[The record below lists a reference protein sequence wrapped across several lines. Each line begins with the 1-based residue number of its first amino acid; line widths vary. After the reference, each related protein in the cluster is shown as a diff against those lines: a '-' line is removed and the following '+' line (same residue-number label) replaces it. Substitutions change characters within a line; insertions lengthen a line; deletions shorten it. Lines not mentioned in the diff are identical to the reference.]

1 MSGELRRR
9 LHIYLLLDHDV
20 AGGAS
25 DLKEV
30 AAALRIPVMDI
41 RIPVGEG
48 SFIQHEA
55 DHLRFPRG
63 QLHLFKSSQLPDR
76 TDHPAV
82 RRGHIKLHRFLSGTV
97 SRIGHIHTE
106 RNGIRI
112 FDPLRAQ
119 LRLRIGKTGIGK
131 AESEGEADRHFLLI
145 IVAVSHKNAFPVLHP
160 VPFSLVVQ
168 IGRIVLQLIREG
180 FRELSAGIHPAVQ
193 DIRDR
198 RAHGLSAQIGFQNTL
213 YLIRPGH
220 FHRRTVMK
228 HHNGVGLHGGYTADQ
243 FVLALRHAHMS
254 PVKAFRFKGVRK
266 PGKDHRRLRL
276 LRALHRFL

>member
-82 RRGHIKLHRFLSGTV
+82 RRGHIELHGFLSRAV
-97 SRIGHIHTE
+97 SRIGHVHTE
-106 RNGIRI
+106 GNGIRI
-112 FDPLRAQ
+112 FNALRAQ
-119 LRLRIGKTGIGK
+119 LRLRIGKRGIGK
-131 AESEGEADRHFLLI
+131 AESEGETDCHFLLI
-145 IVAVSHKNAFPVLHP
+145 IVAVSHENAFAVLHP

-198 RAHGLSAQIGFQNTL
+198 RSYGLSAQVGFQNAL

-228 HHNGVGLHGGYTADQ
+228 HHDGVGLHGGHPADQ
-243 FVLALRHAHMS
+243 LVLALRHAHMN
-254 PVKAFRFKGVRK
+254 PVKAFRLKGVGK
-266 PGKDHRRLRL
+266 PGKDHRSFRL